1 MPKGLVEMAAE
12 IVTAQASK
20 TNMSSE
26 EISDSLRK
34 LYVALKDMR
43 DEESLLTV
51 AAGGGEGKKPC
62 IEPGSS
68 IQRNKIVCCEC
79 GKEFKQLS
87 KSHLKSHGLT
97 PKEYKKKYGIPTGQA
112 LTAKSLAAKRRKL
125 AKDMQLGS
133 KLAEYRMKRA
143 QKKKV

>member
-43 DEESLLTV
+43 DEESLLTG

-68 IQRNKIVCCEC
+68 IQRNKIVCCE
-79 GKEFKQLS
+79 
-87 KSHLKSHGLT
+87 
-97 PKEYKKKYGIPTGQA
+97 
-112 LTAKSLAAKRRKL
+112 
-125 AKDMQLGS
+125 
-133 KLAEYRMKRA
+133 
-143 QKKKV
+143 

>member
-20 TNMSSE
+20 TNMNSE

-34 LYVALKDMR
+34 LYVTLKDIR
-43 DEESLLTV
+43 DEEALLTG
-51 AAGGGEGKKPC
+51 AAEAKEGEKPC

-68 IQRNKIVCCEC
+68 IQRNKIICCEC

-87 KSHLKSHGLT
+87 KSHLRSHGLT
-97 PKEYKKKYGIPTGQA
+97 PKEYKKKYGIPGSQA
-112 LTAKSLAAKRRKL
+112 LTAKSLTAKRRKL
-125 AKDMQLGS
+125 AKEMKLGS
-133 KLAEYRMKRA
+133 KLAEYRMKRS
-143 QKKKV
+143 QKKKA